1 MGSIF
6 QVLFK
11 CDPQTRRLNGNHE
24 THDRLISCTSAR
36 RHARTNAGAHVG
48 TRPHAP
54 AHLPPTCPCARA
66 PARSPFTCAVPAV
79 RKPPSCPRRD
89 HWRIHA
95 GRFAWG
101 VGESFGRSSPC
112 FRNGSSSLGSPAA
125 HTQTRIASFKRLIS
139 ALSTGRLAAGFNYEY
154 RSIGSLGGSESSRC
168 RHTKMFMY
176 TADFKRSLVLS
187 DFNSNDTLPSQD
199 MPFSSTKLIE
209 DFASGRSSAGEAKK
223 SPPLEGRTEGCMP
236 GPGPGG
242 ARAGPGVRPTAL
254 PLHPSAP
261 FSTLQHPSA
270 PFLSVLAVLSAFLR
284 FCTFCL
290 ARLPRCAWVG
300 GNRPLPPA

>member
-1 MGSIF
+1 MG
-6 QVLFK
+6 
-11 CDPQTRRLNGNHE
+11 CR
-24 THDRLISCTSAR
+24 
-36 RHARTNAGAHVG
+36 
-48 TRPHAP
+48 
-54 AHLPPTCPCARA
+54 
-66 PARSPFTCAVPAV
+66 
-79 RKPPSCPRRD
+79 
-89 HWRIHA
+89 
-95 GRFAWG
+95 
-101 VGESFGRSSPC
+101 GELWTELPC

-236 GPGPGG
+236 GP
-242 ARAGPGVRPTAL
+242 ARAGPGRGRAFARR
-254 PLHPSAP
+254 HCRC
-261 FSTLQHPSA
+261 TLQHPSA